1 MSPRNKIPTKA
12 ELEQLQKLYKTDEK
26 IGERLGGI
34 PTYLIAYW
42 RRKKNIPKYSM
53 PKFSEKEILTLWERY
68 GDDDKC
74 GLELGISK
82 AAFYNWRRRYNI
94 REKPAFLKLEQLEL
108 NFPGL
113 KTQSGKPSLYGER
126 SISQKIIAQ
135 KANTEKVA
143 VGETVE
149 IEPDL
154 TVNQFYLGEII
165 EEFSK
170 SSYDYIWNSNKI
182 VLSLQA
188 GIDRTK
194 RLNPNINK
202 MAREFVRRHNI
213 NFFYDIN
220 KGNSHQIVLEKGLL
234 LPGQL
239 GIGCDPNVVSYGS
252 LSAYTAVISPKEMVE
267 LWGTG
272 KVKLTVPP
280 TLRIDI
286 NGRRLRSISSR
297 DIALSIMKQL
307 AVDDIEGKVFEY
319 YGSVVSRMTVG
330 ERFTLTNQATA
341 MGAKGAICH
350 FDSITRRF
358 LNGRT
363 QENYNPI
370 IADKDAIYQGMY
382 QINIDQLLPQ
392 IAGPNGNKSVKAVAE
407 MEGLP
412 INMIILGSCSSGRFE
427 DLRIGADILK
437 GKKVHSDCR
446 LLIVPGSQT
455 VYLEALKK
463 GLIRVFIETGAMV
476 MNPGLPMRT
485 PNLHQMMANG
495 ENCLATI
502 NGKYIEEIEEDSD
515 KSVYI
520 CSPATAAASALQGV
534 ITDPTRFVG

>member
-1 MSPRNKIPTKA
+1 MNPRKKIPNKS

-26 IGERLGGI
+26 IGERLGGV
-34 PTYLIAYW
+34 PAYLIAYW

-113 KTQSGKPSLYGER
+113 KTKHGNLSLYGKR

-135 KANTEKVA
+135 KIELEEVS

-154 TVNQFYLGEII
+154 TVSQFYLGQII

-170 SSYDYIWNSNKI
+170 NSYDYIWNSNKI

-188 GIDRTK
+188 G
-194 RLNPNINK
+194 LNKTESSHPDINK
-202 MAREFVRRHNI
+202 MVREFVRRHNI
-213 NFFYDIN
+213 NYFYDIN
-220 KGNSHQIVLEKGLL
+220 KGNCHQIVLEKGLI

-239 GIGCDPNVVSYGS
+239 GVGCDPNIVSYGS
-252 LSAYTAVISPKEMVE
+252 LSAYTAIISPKEMAE

-272 KVKLTVPP
+272 KAKLTVPP

-286 NGRRLRSISSR
+286 NGRRHKSVSAR
-297 DIALSIMKQL
+297 DIALSIMEQL
-307 AVDDIEGKVFEY
+307 SIDDIQGKVFEY
-319 YGSVVSRMTVG
+319 YGSVLSKMTVG
-330 ERFTLTNQATA
+330 ERFTLTNQASA

-350 FDSITRRF
+350 FDSTTRRF
-358 LNGRT
+358 LNSRT
-363 QENYNPI
+363 QENYSPI
-370 IADKDAIYQGMY
+370 IADKDAVYQGMY
-382 QINIDQLLPQ
+382 QINIDQLSPQ

-412 INMIILGSCSSGRFE
+412 VNMVILGSCSSGRFE

-437 GKKVHSDCR
+437 GKKVNSDCR

-455 VYLEALKK
+455 VYLKALKK
-463 GLIRVFIETGAMV
+463 GLIRVFIESGAMV
-476 MNPGLPMRT
+476 MNPGLPVRI
-485 PNLHQMMANG
+485 PNLHQMMADG

-502 NGKYIEEIEEDSD
+502 NGKYIAEIDNNSN

-520 CSPATAAASALQGV
+520 CSPATAVASALQGA